1 MADDILVL
9 REPVLGLLSI
19 SDDESIPVMVH
30 DDGKHF
36 IIEASINDR
45 DPRVLDEWVINAD
58 KESQISFPLH
68 TVQTVNGLH
77 SDKKLPYDLLVTA
90 KNHYFVFVDCHVANG
105 RIYMETP
112 EANTA
117 RIEAGYV
124 IIDPVVVCA
133 NYRRIKNLQASF
145 EGLNDWLRFSPI
157 SGDPLPED
165 TRQSRIVLNPSLR
178 IYAKTDESFMNS
190 SGHVESHKR
199 VYEINS
205 KRVQDEDWATHLRR
219 FRNLRAL
226 VEISAY
232 APLPYTYLS
241 TRQYSRPVDWDGLT
255 FGGGIHSLRI
265 MSHRP
270 EVVPEPGRETNYRM
284 LFYYTNTGREKGV
297 ARWFALLDKY
307 SQGLNTLIYLIENK
321 NHVRLESDSLLL
333 ATALE
338 YIGYNLFKKK
348 PTVLP
353 SFESDLNKI
362 LDDIGTD
369 CFPFKYN
376 VDPDA
381 TSRPKRKNFKK
392 NAKKQWTDF
401 MNTVYQSTKHAD
413 RETPS
418 ADELFLFRQQGILI
432 LRIWVA
438 KKIGLDMHTLFTA
451 LSSDAQATSFGM
463 NVINPYDR
471 ELQLYRSISS
481 LIRRYIRNTISI

>member
-1 MADDILVL
+1 
-9 REPVLGLLSI
+9 
-19 SDDESIPVMVH
+19 MVH

-178 IYAKTDESFMNS
+178 IYAKTDDSFMNS

-241 TRQYSRPVDWDGLT
+241 TRQYRRPVDCDGLT
-255 FGGGIHSLRI
+255 FGGDIHTSQV

-348 PTVLP
+348 PTGLP
-353 SFESDLNKI
+353 SFESDLNNI
-362 LDDIGTD
+362 LNDIGTD

-381 TSRPKRKNFKK
+381 TSRPKRKNFRKK
-392 NAKKQWTDF
+392 ARTQWTTF

-418 ADELFLFRQQGILI
+418 ADELYLFRQQGILI

-451 LSSDAQATSFGM
+451 LSSDAQATSYGM
-463 NVINPYDR
+463 NVINPYNR
-471 ELQLYRSISS
+471 EQQLYRSISS